1 MSAEQYGPTVF
12 LVGYAVMFL
21 LAIKAFGLR
30 RVLWGVALVAF
41 LAVAVAFKTLGVIA
55 GGRRY

>member
-1 MSAEQYGPTVF
+1 MSAQEFGPTVF
-12 LVGYAVMFL
+12 LVGYAILFL
-21 LAIKAFGLR
+21 VAVKVFGLR

-41 LAVAVAFKTLGVIA
+41 LAVAVAFKTLGVTA